1 MVMIK
6 EYYKTIN
13 RIYQRAIFKSGSPFY
28 LACLTE
34 NKTRTHKNLVLIRKC
49 QNGKQNIA
57 HSIKKL
63 STPDFRSTF
72 FQ

>member
-13 RIYQRAIFKSGSPFY
+13 RSYQRTIFKSGSPFY

-34 NKTRTHKNLVLIRKC
+34 NKTRTQEPSTEQEMPRM
-49 QNGKQNIA
+49 QNIA
-57 HSIKKL
+57 HLIKKS
-63 STPDFRSTF
+63 STPEILEAPLFSN
-72 FQ
+72 